1 MKNLKSKTAKG
12 RLINDLLLLRWASL
26 LHFEFFGFSVLQFKI
41 FPRLAQRLFP
51 SRFVPHRDKFSF
63 FPRLRRGMLFT
74 FSFLLFT
81 SSTPLPAQDSTRL
94 SFFQPADTFHPTR
107 FWVTVG
113 GGAAIYSAASLGL
126 YHAWYKGYELTG
138 FHTFD
143 DWGEWRHMDKAGH
156 LFTAH
161 MESSLAFKGALWTG
175 MDRKAAA
182 WTGAGVGMLLQ
193 TTIEVMDGFS
203 AKWGFSWSDMA
214 FNTLGSGLFLG
225 QELAWQEQR
234 IVMKTSY
241 TEPRYPTAPILSV
254 DGNHS
259 TTLLARAR
267 ELYGVSYPERFIK
280 GYNGLTIWAS
290 VNPASFFPKERNPA
304 FLPRWLN
311 VAGGYGAGNLFG
323 GFENRW
329 EVDGVEF
336 RLDDQLY
343 PRYSR
348 YYLSLDVDFTR
359 IRTRSPVLKTLFSV
373 VNWLKVP
380 APALEYNSLG
390 RVRFHPFMW

>member
-1 MKNLKSKTAKG
+1 MKNVNHACVVAGSKTAKVVPESK
-12 RLINDLLLLRWASL
+12 RFLLRELPL
-26 LHFEFFGFSVLQFKI
+26 LHFEFCGFSPTLVSGWFTISRSNI
-41 FPRLAQRLFP
+41 FPRSAQR
-51 SRFVPHRDKFSF
+51 F
-63 FPRLRRGMLFT
+63 FTFYFLLFT
-74 FSFLLFT
+74 FST
-81 SSTPLPAQDSTRL
+81 SLSAQDTTRL
-94 SFFQPADTFHPTR
+94 TFFRPADSLHPTR
-107 FWVTVG
+107 FWIAAG
-113 GGAAIYSAASLGL
+113 GGAAIYGTASVGL
-126 YHAWYKGYELTG
+126 YNAWYKGYELTG

-143 DWGEWRHMDKAGH
+143 DWREWRRMDKAGH
-156 LFTAH
+156 LFTTH

-175 MDRKAAA
+175 MGRKAAA

-214 FNTLGSGLFLG
+214 FNALGAGLFLG
-225 QELAWQEQR
+225 QELGWQEQR

-241 TEPRYPTAPILSV
+241 TEPRYPTTPILSV
-254 DGNHS
+254 DGNHN

-267 ELYGVSYPERFIK
+267 DLYGVSYPERFIK

-290 VNPASFFPKERNPA
+290 VNPAAFFPKERKPA

-311 VAGGYGAGNLFG
+311 VAAGYGAENLFG

-329 EVDGVEF
+329 EEDGVEF
-336 RLDDQLY
+336 VLNERLY
-343 PRYSR
+343 PRYSQ

-359 IRTRSPVLKTLFSV
+359 IRTRSPVLKTLFTV

-380 APALEYNSLG
+380 APAIEYNSLG
-390 RVRFHPFMW
+390 KLRFHPVMW